1 MGMITTQDILREYV
15 ESNCCQDAESKRSFM
30 MWIHFVH
37 PEKEDEIDKLYEI
50 FKRNYLI

>member
-1 MGMITTQDILREYV
+1 MGMSTRQDILREYV
-15 ESNCCQDAESKRSFM
+15 ESDCCQAWSKRSFM

-37 PEKEDEIDKLYEI
+37 PEKEDEVDKLYEM